1 MDKNVTNFDH
11 EYIATLVEFSGDQRL
26 LQRAYTMVLHFVPH
40 QTKLTYSREIVDLYI
55 DTVSE
60 EILKQDVIRMY
71 RQLEV
76 LTPPSKRLRETLSR
90 VIARF
95 TNDSVFQILSQLT
108 RSGYVDDNITFRI
121 ARSVSDFKNFT
132 ILLLRHSKVT
142 IHAKFDLVDHL
153 FPKHPNDAQVAMLAA
168 NYAPMALEE
177 APAEILADK
186 TIMFIACCKDPALMS
201 FIAFSLA
208 NDRKFVKAVVQR
220 NPLAIDWCQPNW
232 QDNDEIKNIA
242 INGFLEILRDNQG
255 RLLGYVLDDFPTLI
269 LENEEFITQA
279 SNLLM
284 LSSEGLRGE
293 IQEILQEREQADVEE
308 VAFD

>member
-1 MDKNVTNFDH
+1 M
-11 EYIATLVEFSGDQRL
+11 G
-26 LQRAYTMVLHFVPH
+26 
-40 QTKLTYSREIVDLYI
+40 LYI

-90 VIARF
+90 VITRF
-95 TNDSVFQILSQLT
+95 TNDGVFQILSQLT
-108 RSGYVDDNITFRI
+108 RSGYVDDYTTFRI

-132 ILLLRHSKVT
+132 MLLLHHPKVNS
-142 IHAKFDLVDHL
+142 HAKFDLANSL
-153 FPKHPNDAQVAMLAA
+153 FPKHPHDFQVAKFAA
-168 NYAPMALEE
+168 IYAPVALEE
-177 APAEILADK
+177 APVEILADK
-186 TIMFIACCKDPALMS
+186 TIMFIACCNHPVLMS
-201 FIAFSLA
+201 FISFSLA
-208 NDRKFVKAVVQR
+208 NNRKFVKAVVQR
-220 NPLAIDWCQPNW
+220 NPLAIEWCQPNW

-242 INGFLEILRDNQG
+242 INGFFEILRDNQG

-269 LENEEFITQA
+269 LENEEFIVQA

-284 LSSEGLRGE
+284 LSPEGLRGE
-293 IQEILQEREQADVEE
+293 IQEVLQEREQADVEE